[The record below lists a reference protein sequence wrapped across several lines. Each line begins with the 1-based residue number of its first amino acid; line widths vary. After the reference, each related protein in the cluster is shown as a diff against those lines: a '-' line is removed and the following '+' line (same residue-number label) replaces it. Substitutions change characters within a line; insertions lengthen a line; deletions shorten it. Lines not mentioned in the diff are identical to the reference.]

1 MTKSSN
7 THLCTQVIGIKAC
20 PKYTWNSF
28 QKFVAKHHAPI
39 LPLLSSHG
47 RYCSGGN
54 LESGNI
60 KNDTWHLKLS
70 GHLMCKG
77 ENEIQKRL
85 TCPRSLGYF
94 STKGNMRTC
103 SSWFHPLPTW
113 FFIINLIQLSLSV
126 CLHWD
131 QKWSWIDFHKWVLH
145 FPPEGNSF
153 LGILLIEFLISISF

>member
-1 MTKSSN
+1 MTKSN
-7 THLCTQVIGIKAC
+7 TPYLCTQVIGNMAC

-28 QKFVAKHHAPI
+28 QKIAEKHHAPI
-39 LPLLSSHG
+39 LPLLSSLR
-47 RYCSGGN
+47 RYFSGGN
-54 LESGNI
+54 LESENV
-60 KNDTWHLKLS
+60 KSDTCHLKWS
-70 GHLMCKG
+70 GHSMCK
-77 ENEIQKRL
+77 EEIGIHKGV
-85 TCPRSLGYF
+85 TCPRSFRYY

-103 SSWFHPLPTW
+103 SSWFQPLPTW
-113 FFIINLIQLSLSV
+113 FFILNLIQLFPSV